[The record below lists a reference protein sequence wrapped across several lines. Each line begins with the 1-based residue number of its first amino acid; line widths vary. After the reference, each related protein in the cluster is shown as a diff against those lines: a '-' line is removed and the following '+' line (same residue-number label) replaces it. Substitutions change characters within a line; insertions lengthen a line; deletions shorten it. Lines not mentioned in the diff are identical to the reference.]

1 MSTLDNQILT
11 LLSHGPKDKLWSER
25 EITVALKLDRPVPIC
40 TLERLQA
47 ASKLTLSLDDN
58 LTYLC
63 RAPISTAL

>member
-11 LLSHGPKDKLWSER
+11 LLSCGPKDKLWSER
-25 EITVALKLDRPVPIC
+25 EITLALGLDHPVPIC

-47 ASKLTLSLDDN
+47 ANKLILSLDDN

-63 RAPISTAL
+63 RAPMSTA